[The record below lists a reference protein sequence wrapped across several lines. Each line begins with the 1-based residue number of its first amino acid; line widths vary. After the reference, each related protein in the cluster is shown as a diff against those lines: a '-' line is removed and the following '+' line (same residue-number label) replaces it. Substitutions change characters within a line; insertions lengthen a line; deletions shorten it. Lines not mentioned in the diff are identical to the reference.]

1 MKNRITDLFEK
12 KKEGI
17 LNVYYT
23 AGFPNVG
30 DTMTIAEA
38 LEKSGADMIEI
49 GMPFSD
55 PLADGPVIQRSSERA
70 LENGM
75 CMKLLFEQLEG
86 LRTKVSIPVLLMG
99 YINPVMNYGVE
110 AFVNKC
116 AEVGIDGVILPDLPS
131 VEYNELYRGL
141 FEEHNLSNIAL
152 VTPQTSSD
160 RLVFIDNSSR
170 GFIYVVSTNSTTG
183 NESKAL
189 EDQNVYF
196 ERIKAANLKN
206 PTLIGFNI
214 KDSATFNHACKFT
227 NGAIIGSAFV
237 KAIDG
242 SKDLAGDVERFV
254 KWIKG

>member
-23 AGFPNVG
+23 AGFPNIG

-75 CMKLLFEQLEG
+75 TMKLLFEQLAD
-86 LRTKVSIPVLLMG
+86 LRSKVTIPVLLMG
-99 YINPVMNYGVE
+99 YINPVMNYGV
-110 AFVNKC
+110 ADFINKC
-116 AEVGIDGVILPDLPS
+116 AEVGVDGVILPDLPS
-131 VEYNELYRGL
+131 VEYNELYRDL
-141 FEEHNLSNIAL
+141 FEEHNLSNIFL
-152 VTPQTSSD
+152 VTPQTSPD
-160 RLVFIDNSSR
+160 RLAFIDKSSK

-189 EDQNVYF
+189 EEQNAYF
-196 ERIKAANLKN
+196 ERIKSANLKN

-214 KDSATFNHACKFT
+214 KDASTFKHACKYT

-242 SKDLAGDVERFV
+242 SKDLVGDVGRFV
-254 KWIKG
+254 ELIKS